1 MMESSVS
8 PRQPVGNGNPIN
20 PFLSNQRIFSIPNN
34 NAGAQVALTEPIDI
48 VQGMSIPMCPRINID
63 SSTTIKSPCVRQS
76 ATLDHGQTRA
86 VPLETTTY
94 YYPPSFTP
102 FAPVLQDSMDERN
115 MDDIVANQPNIAWD
129 ISDRHTSEC
138 ASSSPSFRCKWE
150 GCTSTR
156 HFSRVGDLIR
166 HIKSIHITPKAY
178 PCRVQNCEKA
188 FGRADHLQEHTRHRH
203 QIR

>member
-1 MMESSVS
+1 MEPSVS
-8 PRQPVGNGNPIN
+8 PPQPVGNGNSIN

-34 NAGAQVALTEPIDI
+34 NAGAQVALTEPIDV
-48 VQGMSIPMCPRINID
+48 VQGMSMPMRPRINMD

-102 FAPVLQDSMDERN
+102 FAPVLQDSTDERT
-115 MDDIVANQPNIAWD
+115 MDDIVVNQPNIARD
-129 ISDRHTSEC
+129 ISDRHTSEY
-138 ASSSPSFRCKWE
+138 APSSPSFRFKWE

-156 HFSRVGDLIR
+156 QFSRVGDLIR
-166 HIKSIHITPKAY
+166 HIKSIHITPEAY
-178 PCRVQNCEKA
+178 PCKA
-188 FGRADHLQEHTRHRH
+188 
-203 QIR
+203 